1 MTKDIS
7 CSKIIY
13 ISVLYGCIM
22 AECEMCNDKNE
33 EHLTSVGDKIL
44 CFGCEH
50 EILYKDRDYEI
61 MQILYGD
68 Y

>member
-1 MTKDIS
+1 
-7 CSKIIY
+7 
-13 ISVLYGCIM
+13 M